1 MGTVYQ
7 SCNWLRL
14 PNTRS
19 VENFKL
25 TDGKSISERSLR
37 LRGTTRQDVIDQG
50 AEVIVRS
57 AKRKYVT
64 FPGGNKRERKKLRA
78 ALRSEVQPY

>member
-1 MGTVYQ
+1 L
-7 SCNWLRL
+7 NWLRV
-14 PNTRS
+14 PDTRP
-19 VENFKL
+19 VENYKL
-25 TDGKSISERSLR
+25 PDGKSISERSLR

>member
-1 MGTVYQ
+1 
-7 SCNWLRL
+7 LRL

-37 LRGTTRQDVIDQG
+37 LRGTTRQNVIDQG

-64 FPGGNKRERKKLRA
+64 FAGDKRERKKLQA